1 MSYRV
6 KVGELRLLECEVL
19 GVIDK
24 DSGEVREI
32 KKRMNNLPDGKSPLV
47 YDSFSIF
54 NTGGSAKLLPFF
66 SNVELGVIMRMVIKS
81 EYGTNSLRPFND
93 ESGVR
98 EIADEFGISKSSVG
112 KIFQKLF
119 QFGVYLQLKVGE
131 VDGAKEYWVLNP
143 NISWKGRL
151 RQDSLF
157 AHFANTL
164 VTKIINGGQGE

>member
-1 MSYRV
+1 MAYNIKLDGIKLNDNESLAVINKETAEVKEIRNRV
-6 KVGELRLLECEVL
+6 
-19 GVIDK
+19 
-24 DSGEVREI
+24 
-32 KKRMNNLPDGKSPLV
+32 NNLPDGKSPLV

-93 ESGVR
+93 DSGVR
-98 EIADEFGISKSSVG
+98 DIAEGFGISKSSVL
-112 KIFQKLF
+112 KVFNKLF
-119 QFGVYLQLKVGE
+119 HFGVYLQLKVSE
-131 VDGAKEYWVLNP
+131 VDGAKDYWVLNP

-151 RQDSLF
+151 KQDSLF

>member
-1 MSYRV
+1 MAYSIKLDGIKLNDNESLAVINKDTAEVKEIRKRV
-6 KVGELRLLECEVL
+6 
-19 GVIDK
+19 
-24 DSGEVREI
+24 
-32 KKRMNNLPDGKSPLV
+32 NNLPDGKSPLV

-98 EIADEFGISKSSVG
+98 EIADEFGISKSSVT
-112 KIFQKLF
+112 KIFKKLF

-151 RQDSLF
+151 KQDSLF

>member
-1 MSYRV
+1 MAYSIKLDGIKLNDNESLAVINKDTAEVKEIRKRV
-6 KVGELRLLECEVL
+6 
-19 GVIDK
+19 
-24 DSGEVREI
+24 
-32 KKRMNNLPDGKSPLV
+32 NNLPDGKSPLA

-98 EIADEFGISKSSVG
+98 EIADEFGISKSSVT
-112 KIFQKLF
+112 KIFKKLF

-151 RQDSLF
+151 KQDSLF

>member
-1 MSYRV
+1 MAYNIKLDGIKLNDNESLAVINKDTAEV
-6 KVGELRLLECEVL
+6 K
-19 GVIDK
+19 
-24 DSGEVREI
+24 EI
-32 KKRMNNLPDGKSPLV
+32 RKRMNNLPDGKSPLV

-66 SNVELGVIMRMVIKS
+66 SNIELGVIMRMVIKS

-98 EIADEFGISKSSVG
+98 EIADEFGISKSSVT
-112 KIFQKLF
+112 KIFKKLF

-151 RQDSLF
+151 KQDSLF